1 MRKVADLGPLYD
13 LSVGK
18 PCDGE
23 QKAGCGADCL
33 GCGRQ
38 TRLKLPNLK
47 LSREAS
53 NRRIYAG
60 GRSHLPKSVA
70 HTVGVRDEGY
80 RMASGHKIGCRYP
93 SCLGNAPLDR
103 RHLSE
108 HQNMRESLVQA
119 RGRRLDD
126 SFWEPTRFDFEA
138 LVEEAEAFFSN
149 YGFERDFLKMLTDWN
164 REGLRC
170 SDPIVGSYGKIG
182 IVLLIDALDLLAD
195 SKPPGRLSCAVE
207 CRA

>member
-1 MRKVADLGPLYD
+1 
-13 LSVGK
+13 
-18 PCDGE
+18 
-23 QKAGCGADCL
+23 
-33 GCGRQ
+33 
-38 TRLKLPNLK
+38 
-47 LSREAS
+47 
-53 NRRIYAG
+53 
-60 GRSHLPKSVA
+60 
-70 HTVGVRDEGY
+70 
-80 RMASGHKIGCRYP
+80 
-93 SCLGNAPLDR
+93 
-103 RHLSE
+103 
-108 HQNMRESLVQA
+108 MRESLVQA